1 MKGYTMKIGDKIKTL
16 VWHNGIFNVDAI
28 IVDID
33 RNLVCVAYIV
43 NGKRLWG
50 WVPSLAIER

>member
-1 MKGYTMKIGDKIKTL
+1 MKIGDKIKTL